1 MDMAIKINIELM
13 LSVSSVQSKT
23 QKIES
28 STAWNDINKIWRF
41 ELVATTKF
49 LVFYRNLK
57 SICYKTYISL
67 IHIFT
72 SPISWNI
79 LCK

>member
-23 QKIES
+23 QKIGS
-28 STAWNDINKIWRF
+28 STAWNDINKIWCF

-49 LVFYRNLK
+49 LFFYRNLK
-57 SICYKTYISL
+57 SICYKMYISL
-67 IHIFT
+67 IHVFT
-72 SPISWNI
+72 CFISWNI
-79 LCK
+79 LCT

>member
-23 QKIES
+23 QKIGS

-41 ELVATTKF
+41 EWVATTKF
-49 LVFYRNLK
+49 LFFYRNLK
-57 SICYKTYISL
+57 SICYKT
-67 IHIFT
+67 
-72 SPISWNI
+72 
-79 LCK
+79 

>member
-23 QKIES
+23 QKIGS

-49 LVFYRNLK
+49 LFFYRN
-57 SICYKTYISL
+57 
-67 IHIFT
+67 
-72 SPISWNI
+72 
-79 LCK
+79 

>member
-1 MDMAIKINIELM
+1 MDMAIKINTELM
-13 LSVSSVQSKT
+13 QSKT
-23 QKIES
+23 QKIGS

-49 LVFYRNLK
+49 LFFYRNLK

-67 IHIFT
+67 IHVFT
-72 SPISWNI
+72 CFISWII
-79 LCK
+79 LCT